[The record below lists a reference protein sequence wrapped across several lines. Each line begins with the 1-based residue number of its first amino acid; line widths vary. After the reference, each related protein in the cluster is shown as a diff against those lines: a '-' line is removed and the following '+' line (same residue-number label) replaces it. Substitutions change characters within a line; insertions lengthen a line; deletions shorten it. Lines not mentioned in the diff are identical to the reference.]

1 MDFQR
6 HDSPFQPP
14 NLDIPSTLVV
24 ADECDHG
31 LFASLEF
38 DLKPDNPY
46 TPAKYLEADLQLPNL
61 DTFEFGLLEDVEAL
75 NDTIT
80 SSDDGSC
87 LPVGEHTE
95 DVWAFTQGHET
106 LLDRPEF
113 RTWETFQDEAHGEP
127 CSAFVSEAGPKSF
140 DISLRSASVARCGNH
155 IHGRIARADVLFR
168 SLLDLGCGR
177 QSVLFFWDEGK
188 GFVQLDQDVRA
199 AGLSLEASQS
209 LIAEM
214 LHTGTMMRRLRTFS
228 DNTYL
233 TETTS
238 PAHIAL
244 AKSVAVVL
252 DVLEA
257 HVRMSTASTRSLL
270 QLQNLFSRPKE
281 VLLSIEAI
289 VAAVEDAMSNEQV
302 SSAVLEQVQISQSDR
317 SWLHPVLSAVFA
329 RASKPWMDGICRW
342 IGLLPGPGT
351 VGRRLKSSY
360 GYAPPDLEGSGAN
373 LSLMAS
379 ATPSD
384 YLQQLPEFVSEAD
397 GAVIIEI
404 GRSLRLIEEQC
415 PDHPIVIPQVWNVE
429 AVELSADDT
438 LANIQRIIEKTELY
452 TAQLTRA
459 IKDYSCSKRRPS
471 PDHARKT
478 KGSSSREDLAWACN
492 DAQQLN
498 FLHTGARFLR
508 SPEALGLPDELYNL
522 TLCAVQSLTAS
533 ESGIVDDARS
543 LHLHLDPIGMIKP
556 LLSSQARLVNAVSL
570 RLLLRSNHLRKH
582 LDLQHSFQLIGNGTF
597 LSRLRT
603 ALFDPDIETAERQSG
618 VLCSSGTLGLRL
630 GAPAR
635 RSWPPASSELRLS
648 LMGILS
654 DSYHSP
660 KDPSIVNMST
670 LPGDLSFA
678 IRSLPDEE
686 IEKISNPQSL
696 AALDFLR
703 LQYNAPTP
711 VNAVITPVALQ
722 KYDNIFQCL
731 LRLIRVHYVTTQM
744 YMQGVLDRAGAKP
757 GQPRM
762 LRLGAVQEMHVF
774 VSVLMSYCFDLG
786 VAAPWR
792 KFMASL
798 DRLHT
803 ELALE
808 DADDQL
814 GTRVVLGLDGLRLL
828 HENTLDDIRGR
839 LLLRRRDLHLREA
852 IDAVLTEVLE
862 FYYSPYAGSNKAPI
876 LHGKFRKKLSTLCT
890 LLHGSARK
898 QGSKSAGINMED
910 REALNILSG
919 QLNMDRFAFCGEHDI
934 PD

>member
-1 MDFQR
+1 
-6 HDSPFQPP
+6 
-14 NLDIPSTLVV
+14 
-24 ADECDHG
+24 
-31 LFASLEF
+31 
-38 DLKPDNPY
+38 
-46 TPAKYLEADLQLPNL
+46 
-61 DTFEFGLLEDVEAL
+61 
-75 NDTIT
+75 
-80 SSDDGSC
+80 
-87 LPVGEHTE
+87 
-95 DVWAFTQGHET
+95 
-106 LLDRPEF
+106 
-113 RTWETFQDEAHGEP
+113 
-127 CSAFVSEAGPKSF
+127 
-140 DISLRSASVARCGNH
+140 
-155 IHGRIARADVLFR
+155 
-168 SLLDLGCGR
+168 
-177 QSVLFFWDEGK
+177 
-188 GFVQLDQDVRA
+188 
-199 AGLSLEASQS
+199 
-209 LIAEM
+209 
-214 LHTGTMMRRLRTFS
+214 
-228 DNTYL
+228 
-233 TETTS
+233 
-238 PAHIAL
+238 
-244 AKSVAVVL
+244 
-252 DVLEA
+252 
-257 HVRMSTASTRSLL
+257 
-270 QLQNLFSRPKE
+270 
-281 VLLSIEAI
+281 
-289 VAAVEDAMSNEQV
+289 
-302 SSAVLEQVQISQSDR
+302 
-317 SWLHPVLSAVFA
+317 
-329 RASKPWMDGICRW
+329 
-342 IGLLPGPGT
+342 
-351 VGRRLKSSY
+351 
-360 GYAPPDLEGSGAN
+360 
-373 LSLMAS
+373 MAS